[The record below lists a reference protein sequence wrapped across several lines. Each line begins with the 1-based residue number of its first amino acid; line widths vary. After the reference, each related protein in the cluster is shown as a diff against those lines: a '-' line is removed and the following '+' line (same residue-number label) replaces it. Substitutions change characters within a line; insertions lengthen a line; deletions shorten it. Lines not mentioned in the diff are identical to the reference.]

1 MKSPRAYINEYNQL
15 YKACDKLYHTVAARA
30 GISDC
35 AFWILYIVQDTKGIC
50 KQADVCENV
59 PMSRQTVNSALKKLE
74 KDGYLTLTKI
84 EGKKG
89 KAIGLTGQGIRF
101 VQRYILPVMEAEER
115 ICANFSEEE
124 KETFMGLFHTLID
137 RLSHEI
143 GNGGVIGSGSVQCG
157 LIDGAGH
164 MDSAFYTD
172 ENLDA
177 VFDFI
182 N

>member
-1 MKSPRAYINEYNQL
+1 
-15 YKACDKLYHTVAARA
+15 
-30 GISDC
+30 
-35 AFWILYIVQDTKGIC
+35 
-50 KQADVCENV
+50 
-59 PMSRQTVNSALKKLE
+59 
-74 KDGYLTLTKI
+74 
-84 EGKKG
+84 
-89 KAIGLTGQGIRF
+89 
-101 VQRYILPVMEAEER
+101 
-115 ICANFSEEE
+115 
-124 KETFMGLFHTLID
+124 MGLFHTLID